1 MTKLSLP
8 RFRSVFLLILA
19 LGLLATTAK
28 ADEHYWILEVAPD
41 GSVLT
46 RPAEIQKPVAGL
58 DPVTYHEL
66 FSRTAAQG
74 ASQILWLSTPE
85 QVVIDLGR
93 GASEY
98 DMVVSAALPPRAD
111 LMYQAW
117 SIADQ
122 KLADHFTHVATGPDW
137 GVDPERLAA
146 LPDGEYML
154 QVMIRMPDQVAPTR
168 AQQRILIR
176 GGKASESG
184 GRPSIRPRP
193 GAGWG
198 GGKVGDGY
206 GPTGP
211 IEVGPLPE
219 WELAADGRI
228 IYVSASEGNDANNG
242 LTPQTA
248 VRTLDRGYALV
259 RDGKPDWM
267 LLKRGDVFALTS
279 RNSNDFRAWAKSGR
293 SPLEPMILGT
303 YGDAELPRPRIDTN
317 GHGVFYGLRADNLVI
332 RDLHLYA
339 NLRDPNNPS
348 YDKSN
353 NSEVGVWVN
362 SAEGLVL
369 LNCMIEY
376 FKGNIVMQ
384 DYPEPDEPTLRDI
397 RMHRCVVRNSYSH
410 GDTDS
415 SGMFVN
421 FASGFVVTE
430 CIFDHNGWNE
440 QVEDSHRRGRNHN
453 AYFSHC
459 HGVALVGNVFARGSY
474 EDVKFRCEDGEH
486 PSTGIL
492 VQDNLFLACA
502 YAIGFDTNN
511 GDGRRKPTVY
521 RNVEVTGNVFAQTLG
536 WPLDNPGGPAMRIG
550 WMLDGN
556 FTNNLYCD
564 PDPRNERPQAIEIKL
579 NTPMENIAVTENTAA
594 LADLPAFYV
603 FPSTANANVIN
614 FTNNS
619 DTNPLSDLGQ
629 YLHQVSPRLSV
640 DGLLQLMAEEHAG
653 DDPTLSAAGI
663 IAYYRSVYLPGGL
676 LGR

>member
-1 MTKLSLP
+1 M
-8 RFRSVFLLILA
+8 A
-19 LGLLATTAK
+19 E
-28 ADEHYWILEVAPD
+28 EHYRILEVAPD

-46 RPAEIQKPVAGL
+46 RPAEIQEPVAGL

-66 FSRTAAQG
+66 FTRTSVQG
-74 ASQILWLSTPE
+74 AAQILWLSTPN
-85 QVVIDLGR
+85 QVVIDLDK

-98 DMVVSAALPPRAD
+98 DMVVTASLPTGAD

-117 SIADQ
+117 SVAGQ
-122 KLADHFTHVATGPDW
+122 KLIDGFTHVASGPGW
-137 GVDPERLAA
+137 GVDPERLAGLA
-146 LPDGEYML
+146 DGEYML
-154 QVMIRMPDQVAPTR
+154 QVMIRIPDQLNATR

-176 GGKASESG
+176 GGDKTPATG
-184 GRPSIRPRP
+184 DRPTVRPRP
-193 GAGWG
+193 GSGW
-198 GGKVGDGY
+198 GGKVGEGY
-206 GPTGP
+206 GPTDP
-211 IEVGPLPE
+211 IEVTPLPN
-219 WELAADGRI
+219 WELPADGRI
-228 IYVSASEGNDANNG
+228 IYVSTSDGNDSNNG

-259 RDGKPDWM
+259 RDGKPDWL
-267 LLKRGDVFALTS
+267 LLKRGDVFELTA

-293 SPLEPMILGT
+293 SPLEPMILGC
-303 YGDAELPRPRIDTN
+303 YGDEDASRPRIDTN
-317 GHGVFYGLRADNLVI
+317 GQGVFYGLRADNLVI

-339 NLRDPNNPS
+339 NLRDPNNPK
-348 YDKSN
+348 YDN
-353 NSEVGVWVN
+353 GENSEVGVWVN
-362 SAEGLVL
+362 STEGLVL

-384 DYPEPDEPTLRDI
+384 DYPEPAEPTLRDI

-410 GDTDS
+410 GETDS

-440 QVEDSHRRGRNHN
+440 QVDDSQRRGRNHN
-453 AYFSHC
+453 AYFSHS

-474 EDVKFRCEDGEH
+474 EDLKFRSEDGEH

-511 GDGRRKPTVY
+511 GDGLRKPTVY

-550 WMLDGN
+550 WMIDGN
-556 FTNNLYCD
+556 FTGNLYCD
-564 PDPRNERPQAIEIKL
+564 PDPRNLRPQAIEIKM
-579 NTPMENIAVTENTAA
+579 NTPMENIAVTQNTAA
-594 LADLPAFYV
+594 LADLPAFYI
-603 FPSTANANVIN
+603 FPSTANAAGLN
-614 FTNNS
+614 FTDNT
-619 DTNPLSDLGQ
+619 DTNPLSDLNQ
-629 YLHQVSPRLSV
+629 YLHGIRPLLSV
-640 DGLLQLMAEEHAG
+640 DGLLQLMAEEYAS
-653 DDPTLSAAGI
+653 DDPALTAAGV
-663 IAYYRSVYLPGGL
+663 IAYYRSVYLPGGI